1 VNFRNTYKSPA
12 YPLQLWENSQLCL
25 HCPHPLAALQVF
37 LMTWRLGFVTDCDS
51 LVIGI
56 YDNATG
62 EAVGQLQA
70 HLGFTGKEIDK
81 HFGPATRSK
90 LKQTYNFDLDSW
102 RRASTNLQTIA
113 VQPDGSTIEW

>member
-1 VNFRNTYKSPA
+1 MAGQERDIILLFPA
-12 YPLQLWENSQLCL
+12 YLNLGSRG
-25 HCPHPLAALQVF
+25 AAVIALQVF